1 MWQWPLLW
9 LSPERLRYSQ
19 AKDRAAVAPT
29 AKLIVQLKMRN
40 SMIKEST
47 NISQAGPVNLNE
59 LKIGNKCEIVAISG
73 ERKLRRRLMEMGLL
87 EGSQLRVVKF
97 GPTGDP
103 IQVQVNDYF
112 LSLRRNEAARVVVRI
127 TAAEQ

>member
-1 MWQWPLLW
+1 
-9 LSPERLRYSQ
+9 
-19 AKDRAAVAPT
+19 
-29 AKLIVQLKMRN
+29 
-40 SMIKEST
+40 MIKEST